1 MSQMITTCLRR
12 ITRFQPLAFLSL
24 TLGMFAAFGAVP
36 PAEKLLPP
44 DTLFVVSAPD
54 WTRLQEVYRKSP
66 QSQFWDD
73 PAMKPFREKFL
84 NKWNEEFVQPLERDL
99 GVKLDDYGAL
109 LQGQVTLAVTQ
120 EGWQGKEKDDGDPAF
135 LFLLDARDKGD
146 LLRKNLADLRKKWS
160 EAGKP
165 IKREKIRDIEFSV
178 VPLTTNDVP
187 KTLKQFFPQHQQ
199 VEELGKENE
208 QASATDELV
217 IGQYDSLLIVGT
229 SMKAVE
235 KVVVRLTGNSAPTL
249 SEQADFE
256 TSRQALFR
264 EAPLFGWFNA
274 RTFLEVVVRTMSS
287 KGNSEAPN
295 PLPIPSVT
303 KLFAASGLNGVKTAA
318 FDFRDTGEGRLF
330 EFFLAA
336 PESSRAGLTRLLTLS
351 PKDSS
356 APVFV
361 PADVVKFQRSRID
374 GPKAISTIEKMLA
387 DISAEAL
394 NTWNFLLSNGNEAM
408 RVNDPN
414 YDIRKNL
421 FGNLGDDFIAY
432 EKLARGDSALEKAAP
447 PSLVL
452 IGSPN
457 PDQLAAALKG
467 LFIFLP
473 DGGNLQSREFLG
485 KKIFSVKLTALPL
498 AGTQTAGLTLSYA
511 ASAGYVAFSTD
522 AGILE
527 EFLRSGE
534 SQSKPL
540 RDLPGLADAMVRIGG
555 QSTGWFTYENESET
569 MRLLFEALR
578 RGAADTNSTGPSVLG
593 SAIPFAAPEKKFR
606 DWLDFSLLPDY
617 EKVSKYFGF
626 GVQAGSANV
635 DGLTFRMF
643 SPTPPQLK
651 K

>member
-12 ITRFQPLAFLSL
+12 ITRFQPLAFLPL

-135 LFLLDARDKGD
+135 LFLLDAKDKAD
-146 LLRKNLADLRKKWS
+146 LLKKNLADLRKKWS

-208 QASATDELV
+208 LPSATDELV

-229 SMKAVE
+229 SMRAVE
-235 KVVVRLTGNSAPTL
+235 KVVIRLTGNSAPTL

-274 RTFLEVVVRTMSS
+274 KTFLEVVVRTLSS
-287 KGNSEAPN
+287 KGNSEAPS

-303 KLFAASGLNGVKTAA
+303 KLLAASGLNGVKTAA

-473 DGGNLQSREFLG
+473 DGGNLKSREFLG

-534 SQSKPL
+534 SQGKPL

>member
-12 ITRFQPLAFLSL
+12 ITRFQPLAFLPL

-135 LFLLDARDKGD
+135 LFLLDAKDKAD
-146 LLRKNLADLRKKWS
+146 LLKKNLADLRKKWS

-208 QASATDELV
+208 LPSATDELV

-229 SMKAVE
+229 SMRAVE
-235 KVVVRLTGNSAPTL
+235 KVVIRLTGNSAPTL

-274 RTFLEVVVRTMSS
+274 KTFLEVVVRTLSS
-287 KGNSEAPN
+287 KGNSEAPS

-303 KLFAASGLNGVKTAA
+303 KLLAASGLNGVKTAA

-534 SQSKPL
+534 SQGKPL

>member
-12 ITRFQPLAFLSL
+12 ITRFQPLAFLPL

-135 LFLLDARDKGD
+135 LFLLDAKDKAD
-146 LLRKNLADLRKKWS
+146 LLKKNLADLRKKWS

-208 QASATDELV
+208 LPSATDELV

-235 KVVVRLTGNSAPTL
+235 KVVIRLTGNSAPTL

-274 RTFLEVVVRTMSS
+274 KTFLEVVVRTLSS
-287 KGNSEAPN
+287 KGNSEAPS

-303 KLFAASGLNGVKTAA
+303 KLLAASGLNGVKTAA

-534 SQSKPL
+534 SQGKPL